1 MKSGFVAVAG
11 RPNVGKS
18 TLVNALTGTK
28 VAIVSDKP
36 HTTRH
41 QIRGVYTTDEAQ
53 LVLVDLPG
61 WQKPIDT
68 LTERMQGRVDETIA
82 GDVDVVL
89 VVVSARERI
98 GAGDRFVARRVF
110 SLEVP
115 VIIVVNK
122 IDRLKAG
129 HIASQM
135 KEAAT
140 LGEFHALHP
149 VSAVTGDGIDELR
162 SDLISLLPEGPM
174 YYPAET
180 DTDMSDEARIAELVR
195 EQALKLLKEELPH
208 AITAEVVEVEGKHV
222 HVRLYTETESQKQIL
237 IGKGG
242 SMVREIAGEG
252 LAEVAAQRDDAR
264 AAGPLMALLRRIG
277 DEIVVTLNDLE
288 KTGALRGDVHVPF
301 SAVRSVR
308 VSTSPF
314 VDLQGMRAPGTGIPG
329 VIALGTWRSK
339 GAKDF
344 VAVYRGGPA
353 VVVELEGAEFRR
365 LVVSAH
371 DAVAVAEL
379 LRS

>member
-41 QIRGVYTTDEAQ
+41 QIRGVRTTEDSQ

-82 GDVDVVL
+82 SDVDVVML
-89 VVVSARERI
+89 VVSARERI
-98 GAGDRFVARRVF
+98 GAGDHFVARRVF
-110 SLEVP
+110 SLGVP

-122 IDRLKAG
+122 VDRLKSG

-140 LGEFHALHP
+140 LGDFHALHP

-180 DTDMSDEARIAELVR
+180 DTDMSVEARIAELVR
-195 EQALKLLKEELPH
+195 EQALRLLKEELPH
-208 AITAEVVEVEGKHV
+208 AITAEVVEIEDKHV

-242 SMVREIAGEG
+242 SMVREIG
-252 LAEVAAQRDDAR
+252 RTAR
-264 AAGPLMALLRRIG
+264 
-277 DEIVVTLNDLE
+277 
-288 KTGALRGDVHVPF
+288 
-301 SAVRSVR
+301 
-308 VSTSPF
+308 PF
-314 VDLQGMRAPGTGIPG
+314 VEQLLGHHVYLQLQVKASPKWRRNQTMLER
-329 VIALGTWRSK
+329 LG
-339 GAKDF
+339 
-344 VAVYRGGPA
+344 
-353 VVVELEGAEFRR
+353 L
-365 LVVSAH
+365 
-371 DAVAVAEL
+371 
-379 LRS
+379 